1 MKGAPWWCLLLWAVC
16 GDVIQATHQPNI
28 VFIISDDQGFA
39 DVSWH
44 DKRVITPNLQQLLDD
59 GVKLNYNYV
68 QPLCT
73 PTRSA
78 IMTGYYPYHL
88 GRQKGVITPLVP
100 TGLTLS
106 KTLLP
111 EKLRDLGYRTH
122 AIGKWHLGFC
132 DWDYTP
138 TNRGFDTFYGFYNG
152 MEDYYT
158 HDIQGGYD
166 FRDNKRTTWEGN
178 GTYST
183 FLYGDRAVKVIKEEA
198 ARSGPFFLYVALQ
211 SVHTPHQVP
220 DEFLDY
226 YPEDSNQALLGMVTA
241 MDDLVGQVVEAL
253 RSTGQEDNTIIIF
266 TSDNGSPN
274 KGRNGPLKGY
284 KGTLWEG
291 GTRVPGLIYSPLL
304 ESTPREYNG
313 LLHVT
318 DWHNTL
324 LAVAGSDA
332 LTDGDGF
339 SQWDALR
346 TGQTPSPRDSFI
358 YNLDLN
364 SDKPSGAIRVGKYKF
379 FLGANNQD
387 PQDWL
392 SDLEEDP
399 NETINLVE
407 ERPDIAAKL
416 KELLLAQ
423 LASLVPHDNPPN
435 DNAGNPENWEGIW
448 EPGWCTAH

>member
-1 MKGAPWWCLLLWAVC
+1 M
-16 GDVIQATHQPNI
+16 
-28 VFIISDDQGFA
+28 
-39 DVSWH
+39 
-44 DKRVITPNLQQLLDD
+44 
-59 GVKLNYNYV
+59 
-68 QPLCT
+68 
-73 PTRSA
+73 
-78 IMTGYYPYHL
+78 
-88 GRQKGVITPLVP
+88 
-100 TGLTLS
+100 
-106 KTLLP
+106 
-111 EKLRDLGYRTH
+111 
-122 AIGKWHLGFC
+122 
-132 DWDYTP
+132 
-138 TNRGFDTFYGFYNG
+138 
-152 MEDYYT
+152 
-158 HDIQGGYD
+158 
-166 FRDNKRTTWEGN
+166 
-178 GTYST
+178 
-183 FLYGDRAVKVIKEEA
+183 
-198 ARSGPFFLYVALQ
+198 
-211 SVHTPHQVP
+211 QVP

-392 SDLEEDP
+392 SDLEASP
-399 NETINLVE
+399 CCSPFKVRV
-407 ERPDIAAKL
+407 RPAS
-416 KELLLAQ
+416 
-423 LASLVPHDNPPN
+423 ASLVSPLQSPYRTRVKPTMETNKVRVSGSGVSSKGIPASQPTEMLIDTT
-435 DNAGNPENWEGIW
+435 DAGPTDLNVSVTVRARQGGSFAGDVCLEQRFLCDQMEDCPDGEDEIENCGKS
-448 EPGWCTAH
+448 GVYF